1 MNIEATTKAPLESGA
16 DTIAVGVF
24 DGEDIAHDVADG
36 TLQRLLDSG
45 EARRAFKHLAVT
57 HAEERRWIV
66 VGLGDRARFDA
77 DRARVA
83 AATVHAR
90 ARELSASSL
99 CWEVPHHLDDT
110 RVAALVEGTVLAAYR
125 FDRYRNHP
133 EEDGGLERLVV
144 SAHHPIDGAVE
155 QAAVVAAAQNR
166 ARDLQNTP
174 ANELTPE
181 RLAHRAQELVA
192 EVSGVTVEVRNEEE
206 IAALGMGAFAA
217 VASGSAQEARLIEL
231 RYEGPGA
238 DPALPVLAFVGKAVT
253 FDSGGISIKP
263 AMRMSEMKFDMSGG
277 AAVLEAVGAIAR
289 LRLPVRVLAVIGAT
303 ENMPSGRA
311 VKPGDIVRASNG
323 TTIEVVNTDAEGR
336 LVLAD
341 CLAHA
346 IGHGAGR
353 IVDLATLTGAIV
365 TALGSSHAGLM
376 SNDDDWALAVEEAGR
391 ASGELVWRLPL
402 HPDHADAIK
411 GRYADVVNSTENRK
425 AASITAAEFLR
436 RFVGEVPWAH
446 LDIAGTAND
455 TGRQPTPTGG
465 SGYGVRLLVELARR
479 HAG

>member
-1 MNIEATTKAPLESGA
+1 MNIEATTKAPPESGA

-45 EARRAFKHLAVT
+45 EARRAFRHLAVA
-57 HAEERRWIV
+57 HADDRRWIV

-77 DRARVA
+77 DRARAV

-90 ARELSASSL
+90 ARELSTTAL
-99 CWEVPHHLDDT
+99 CWEVPHHLDDA
-110 RVAALVEGTVLAAYR
+110 RVAALVEGTVLAGYR

-133 EEDGGLERLVV
+133 EEDGALERLVV
-144 SAHHPIDGAVE
+144 SAHHPVDGPVE
-155 QAAVVAAAQNR
+155 AAGVIAAAQNR

-192 EVSGVTVEVRNEEE
+192 EAPGLSLEVRGEEE
-206 IAALGMGAFAA
+206 IGALGMGAFAA
-217 VASGSAQEARLIEL
+217 VARGSEQEARLIEL

-238 DPALPVLAFVGKAVT
+238 DGPLLALVGKAVT

-277 AAVLEAVGAIAR
+277 AAVLEAIGAIAR
-289 LRLPVRVLAVIGAT
+289 LRLPVRVLGVIGAT
-303 ENMPSGRA
+303 ENLPSGRA

-346 IGHGAGR
+346 VNHGAQR

-365 TALGSSHAGLM
+365 TTFGSSHAGLM
-376 SNDDDWALAVEEAGR
+376 SNDDEWAAAVAQAGA

-402 HPDHADAIK
+402 HPDYADAIK

-455 TGRQPTPTGG
+455 TGRAPTPTGG

-479 HAG
+479 LAA